1 MSKICFYL
9 LFLFPLCLCANS
21 KIYLSCDIE
30 PNQIIPES
38 KVWLYINKETQKF
51 IEISEDSIKKL
62 ESFTAGRESDLKESS
77 ESYNALNRTTLI
89 YKPGLLPYQCRV
101 VSRETLIFETKN
113 FLDTFLNKR
122 EI

>member
-21 KIYLSCDIE
+21 KIYLSCNIK
-30 PNQIIPES
+30 PNQGYFEEKI
-38 KVWLYINKETQKF
+38 WLHINKETQKF
-51 IEISEDSIKKL
+51 IEITEDSIKKL
-62 ESFTAGRESDLKESS
+62 ESYTAGREFDLKESS
-77 ESYNALNRTTLI
+77 ESYNALDRTTLI
-89 YKPGLLPYQCRV
+89 YQKGLLFFQCRV

-113 FLDTFLNKR
+113 FLAAFLDKR

>member
-9 LFLFPLCLCANS
+9 LFLFPLCLYANS

-30 PNQIIPES
+30 PNQFIPER

-62 ESFTAGRESDLKESS
+62 ESYTAGRESDLKESS

-89 YKPGLLPYQCRV
+89 YKPGLLDYQCRV

-113 FLDTFLNKR
+113 FLDAFLNKR

>member
-9 LFLFPLCLCANS
+9 LFLFPLCVCANS

-30 PNQIIPES
+30 PNQFIPER
-38 KVWLYINKETQKF
+38 KIWLHINKETQKF

-62 ESFTAGRESDLKESS
+62 ESYSAGREFDLKESS

-89 YKPGLLPYQCRV
+89 YKKGVLFFQCRV

-113 FLDTFLNKR
+113 FLDAFLIKR